1 MEFQALKKPDQINEQ
16 AYIFDF
22 VSFNFFQ
29 TIPTHLDFF
38 IINRVVDLSRTM

>member
-22 VSFNFFQ
+22 VSFQFLQ
-29 TIPTHLDFF
+29 TIPTFF
-38 IINRVVDLSRTM
+38 LVATNLSHTMQAK

>member
-22 VSFNFFQ
+22 VLFHFFQ
-29 TIPTHLDFF
+29 TIPTHFLV
-38 IINRVVDLSRTM
+38 ITINFSHTMQAK

>member
-22 VSFNFFQ
+22 VLFHFLQ
-29 TIPTHLDFF
+29 TIPAFF
-38 IINRVVDLSRTM
+38 LVVTNLSHTMQAK